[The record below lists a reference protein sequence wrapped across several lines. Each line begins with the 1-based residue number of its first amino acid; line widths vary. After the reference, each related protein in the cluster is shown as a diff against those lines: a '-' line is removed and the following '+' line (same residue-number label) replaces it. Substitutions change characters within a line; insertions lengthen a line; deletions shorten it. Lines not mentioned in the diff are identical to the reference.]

1 MRDWDEG
8 SVTWRLYSP
17 CDAVPVTQGWKV
29 HVTASVSEADTF
41 LTKAATLLGAL
52 RAPFKVPARLADVA
66 AINSGD
72 GGEEQLGKVMTVY
85 PRDDIHARAVIET
98 LDRAWPG
105 SCGPE
110 IPTSLHLRPGSAVAF
125 RFGVFTARDWL
136 ISSTGIH
143 EFAVRLPDG
152 GLIADRRVVGG
163 HPPSGIEPPLPGV
176 AATAWPVTPGD
187 LIEIDGMV
195 FHALAEIRRSALT
208 RILLGVRD
216 GCLSTVVLRQ
226 RRPGETRRAGEGAAA
241 RLHKEFAVLTS
252 LASSGLAPV
261 PVALGE
267 APWPILA
274 IEDVRGELLSELQR
288 PARVA
293 ALPVLART
301 LAVLHDAGIVHGDL
315 KLENVIWRDGST
327 VLIDFELSERV
338 GEPAGGGGTLGY
350 LAPEVRAGVAA
361 HPARDIYAL
370 GACIFQAVTGFVPS
384 LLPGPSSLQAALLDN
399 EGWPWMARLVERF
412 TATDPEARPPAAEC
426 PALLDEAMQ
435 AMSGLP
441 QDPWPAPE
449 ADLNSWCHDSALAAA
464 RLTASYR
471 CHDTTGTRWR
481 NEHFQ
486 RSFEC
491 EAINIGAAGI
501 VLGLLA
507 VERMRRTGEFLD
519 TIDDAARWLAG
530 RSSVPQAAGLF
541 TGNAGVAVALAVA
554 GRLFNRPS
562 YIDAARVRLMAAAAD
577 TREYDLFSGSAGVL
591 YAAAALHE
599 VVEDAWPLE
608 AGTLALRHLRR
619 IEGCI
624 EGIPAWGLDSS
635 GAETYLGCAHGVAG
649 IATAL
654 GCWGRMTSEQESLSL
669 AIETFQAI
677 MHRERAESSTDE
689 EKGTRMTLQ
698 SEQRHAVG
706 NWCHGTAGLL
716 WGMLA
721 GPGDRPELVEAI
733 DWATGVFSTAP
744 AVATPTYCHGLAGH
758 LELWQMLQAVPRHRV
773 RAEFAAAKVVRSL
786 RILQQP
792 HHGHAAWISDDPSI
806 VTPDLWVGF
815 MGPAA
820 ALAQHCAGSTAP
832 LLSGRA
838 LSDLSAPLDGHS
850 RGATRE

>member
-1 MRDWDEG
+1 MRDWEEAG
-8 SVTWRLYSP
+8 VAWRLHSP
-17 CDAVPVTQGWKV
+17 SDAAPVTQGWKV

-41 LTKAATLLGAL
+41 LSKMAAWLGAL

-72 GGEEQLGKVMTVY
+72 GGEEQLGKIMTVY
-85 PRDDIHARAVIET
+85 PRDDAHAREVIET
-98 LDRAWPG
+98 LDRAWP
-105 SCGPE
+105 SSRGPE

-125 RFGVFTARDWL
+125 RFGVFTAQDWL

-152 GLIADRRVVGG
+152 ELVVDRRVAGG
-163 HPPSGIEPPLPGV
+163 HPPSGIRPPLPGV
-176 AATAWPVTPGD
+176 PATAWPVAPGE
-187 LIEIDGMV
+187 LIEIDGIT

-241 RLHKEFAVLTS
+241 RLHKEFEILTR
-252 LASSGLAPV
+252 LASSGLAAV
-261 PVALGE
+261 PVALAE
-267 APWPILA
+267 APWPVLA
-274 IEDVRGELLSELQR
+274 IEDVRGELLSESQR

-301 LAVLHDAGIVHGDL
+301 LAALHDSGVVHGDL
-315 KLENVIWRDGST
+315 KLENIIWRDGST

-350 LAPEVRAGVAA
+350 LAPEVRAGLAA

-384 LLPGPSSLQAALLDN
+384 LLPAPASLQVALLRN
-399 EGWPWMARLVERF
+399 EGWPEMARLVERF
-412 TATDPEARPPAAEC
+412 TAADPGVRPGAADC
-426 PALLDEAMQ
+426 YALLDEALQ
-435 AMSGLP
+435 AASEP
-441 QDPWPAPE
+441 EQDAPPVPDI
-449 ADLNSWCHDSALAAA
+449 DLNSWCRESAFAAA
-464 RLTASYR
+464 HLTESYR
-471 CHDTTGTRWR
+471 CRDAVGTRWR

-491 EAINIGAAGI
+491 EGINIGAAGI

-507 VERMRRTGEFLD
+507 VERLTGTGEFLD

-530 RSSVPQAAGLF
+530 RPPAPQAAGLF
-541 TGNAGVAVALAVA
+541 TGNAGVAVALAAVGCLL
-554 GRLFNRPS
+554 GRRG
-562 YIDAARVRLMAAAAD
+562 YIDASRARLMAAAAD

-591 YAAAALHE
+591 YAAAILHE
-599 VVEDAWPLE
+599 LVEDSWPLE
-608 AGTLALRHLRR
+608 AGASAQRHLRR
-619 IEGCI
+619 IEGRI

-635 GAETYLGCAHGVAG
+635 GVQTYLGCAHGVAG
-649 IATAL
+649 VATAL
-654 GCWGRMTSEQESLSL
+654 GCWGRITRDEESLSL
-669 AIETFQAI
+669 SVETFQAI
-677 MHRERAESSTDE
+677 MRRERAESRTDE
-689 EKGTRMTLQ
+689 SGTRMTLQ
-698 SEQRHAVG
+698 GEQRHAIG

-721 GPGDRPELVEAI
+721 GPGDRPDLSEAV
-733 DWATGVFSTAP
+733 DWATGIFSTAP

-758 LELWQMLQAVPRHRV
+758 LELWQMLQAVPRHRI
-773 RAEFAAAKVVRSL
+773 RAELAAAKVVRSL

-792 HHGHAAWISDDPSI
+792 HRDHAAWISDDPAI
-806 VTPDLWVGF
+806 ITPDLWVGF

-820 ALAQHCAGSTAP
+820 ALAQHVARSTTP

-838 LSDLSAPLDGHS
+838 LSELSAPLDGPVE
-850 RGATRE
+850 RGGS